1 MKDIAESGRD
11 FKSQSKKCVSL
22 FDAVVGT
29 ETTQT
34 RDDVAERL
42 QGLLGKINE
51 YDRSL
56 TSGPALG
63 LGQRSPYAMQLKF
76 PVIDFILKHAAADE
90 DHETWRLAGKVA
102 GASYKGVQ
110 LAGSEDFSDDR
121 IRYDVSREIWN
132 IVMDMWPKERDD
144 DFDAY
149 MCRPLEEG
157 IEEGIVSPRT
167 DLNAIVEAARTE
179 VEAARR
185 ERGAHVLSGPILG
198 ASKDQDVLWPEKLGN
213 RAHPKSPAN
222 VRAYL
227 AFHGIDFR
235 WNAHTR
241 EVHITGLPG
250 KDRVDDNL
258 VSDLALGMNDY
269 GCDVPLDFF
278 HREIGRIARQNAFN
292 PVFEYFA
299 RHQAGWD
306 KKERLEFLFID
317 YAGAEDTPLNRAIG
331 KAFGVTFVRRSR
343 SPGCPLFGFPILEG
357 YEGGEGKSTFAQT
370 LAGDLG
376 FTDSLPVGAPPKQV
390 IEEMRG
396 IALAELSEMVG
407 LTDKGNEQVKAMVT
421 RREDVAR
428 TAYGRTASAVPRAFC
443 FIGTTNSPA
452 YLKER
457 GGLRRYWPIKV
468 GVMDIEALK
477 SDRDQLLGEAAAL
490 EARGE
495 PNNIPEELWDA
506 ARKEQETRV
515 ISDPVED
522 AIEDAIS
529 SVKEGFVPNSALQA
543 ALEHRNLDWE
553 RASRCGA
560 VARVMAK
567 SGFVSRRLRKPG
579 TDLRSK
585 GFLRGSVS
593 AANWLRFSPG
603 SGLTLDKATIAADN
617 RSNKVVPIRQRK
629 AS

>member
-1 MKDIAESGRD
+1 MKHIADGGRD
-11 FKSQSKKCVSL
+11 IKSQSKVCVSL

-29 ETTQT
+29 EPETT
-34 RDDVAERL
+34 RENVAKKLEA
-42 QGLLGKINE
+42 LLDKITE
-51 YDRSL
+51 YDNSP
-56 TSGPALG
+56 TMGPVLG
-63 LGQRSPYAMQLKF
+63 LGQRSRYAMQIKF
-76 PVIDFILKHAAADE
+76 PVIKFILEDAGPGA
-90 DHETWRLAGKVA
+90 DHEAWRLAGKVV
-102 GASYKGVQ
+102 GATYKGVQ
-110 LAGSEDFSDDR
+110 LAGGEEFTDFT
-121 IRYDVSREIWN
+121 ILHGVSREIWN
-132 IVMDMWPKERDD
+132 IVMDKWEKERDD
-144 DFDAY
+144 DFDAH
-149 MCRPLEEG
+149 MCRTLEDG
-157 IEEGIVSPRT
+157 IEEGIASPRT
-167 DLNAIVEAARTE
+167 DLTSIIEETRAKVEAARQ
-179 VEAARR
+179 
-185 ERGAHVLSGPILG
+185 ERGAKALSGP
-198 ASKDQDVLWPEKLGN
+198 KHDEVMDFVLWPDMVGK

-222 VRAYL
+222 VRTHLAYL
-227 AFHGIDFR
+227 GIDFR

-258 VSDLALGMNDY
+258 VSDLALGMNDQ
-269 GCDVPLDFF
+269 GCDVPLDFY

-292 PVFEYFA
+292 PVIEYFA
-299 RHQAGWD
+299 KHQVAWD
-306 KKERLEFLFID
+306 KKGRLEFLFID
-317 YAGAEDTPLNRAIG
+317 YAGADDTPLNRAIG
-331 KAFGVTFVRRSR
+331 KAFGVTFVRRTR
-343 SPGCPLFGFPILEG
+343 NPGCPLFGFPILEG

-370 LAGDLG
+370 LAGNLG

-396 IALAELSEMVG
+396 VALAELSEMVG
-407 LTDKGNEQVKAMVT
+407 LSDKGNEQVKAMVT

-468 GVMDIEALK
+468 GEMDIEALK
-477 SDRDQLLGEAAAL
+477 RDRDQLLGEAAAL

-495 PNNIPEELWDA
+495 PHNIPEDLWDA

-522 AIEDAIS
+522 AVEEAV
-529 SVKEGFVPNSALQA
+529 SVVEEGFVPNTALQA

-560 VARVMAK
+560 VSRVMAK
-567 SGFVSRRLRKPG
+567 SGFVPGRLRKPD
-579 TDLRSK
+579 TDLRPK

-593 AANWLRFSPG
+593 AAKWYRFSPG
-603 SGLTLDKATIAADN
+603 SGLILDKSTIAADN
-617 RSNKVVPIRQRK
+617 RSNKVVPIRARK